1 MRRFLVTTAL
11 ILLACSSGE
20 STAPS
25 SDEPSDGNAGKIAY
39 EIAYAEIAG
48 EDLATGAVYVTTDTT
63 RGRLL
68 ADVPNGPDFPSDW
81 SPDRRTLLFRHFEG
95 GGSSLWLV
103 EEDGS
108 GLRKLTPDSEIVAGG
123 GLWIP
128 SAARVAYVRLTSG
141 VLEWRTI
148 RTDGSDPQS
157 LLGARTTDIPTIAWS
172 PDGRQIVFNKGAQPG
187 LWIADADGSS
197 PRQLTSGAY
206 DFYPRWSPDGARI
219 AFVTEPLAGSPSR
232 RIGVVDA
239 SGSNRRVL
247 TEGLIDER
255 PIWSPDS
262 RVIAFEKQIFF
273 AGAQWCTL
281 RQVNAA
287 GGIVVPL
294 LPERTTRACPNA
306 AWRSVTAT
314 TR

>member
-1 MRRFLVTTAL
+1 MRSVSVIAAL
-11 ILLACSSGE
+11 FLLACSSGE
-20 STAPS
+20 STGLS
-25 SDEPSDGNAGKIAY
+25 RDEPSSENVNGIAY

-48 EDLATGAVYVTTDTT
+48 EDLATGAVFVTTDST

-81 SPDRRTLLFRHFEG
+81 SPDRRTLLFRHFQG
-95 GGSSLWLV
+95 NGASLWLV
-103 EEDGS
+103 EDDGS

-128 SAARVAYVRLTSG
+128 GAARVAYVRLAGSG
-141 VLEWRTI
+141 LEWRTI

-157 LLGARTTDIPTIAWS
+157 LLGASTTDIPTIAWS

-197 PRQLTSGAY
+197 ARQHTSGAF

-219 AFVTEPLAGSPSR
+219 AFVTEPLDGSPSR
-232 RIGVVDA
+232 RIAVVDVTGA
-239 SGSNRRVL
+239 RRRVL
-247 TEGLIDER
+247 TDGLIDER

-262 RVIAFEKQIFF
+262 RTIAFEKQIFVS
-273 AGAQWCTL
+273 GAQWCTL

-287 GGIVVPL
+287 GGLVVPL
-294 LPERTTRACPNA
+294 LTERTARACPNA
-306 AWRSVTAT
+306 AWRSVAT